1 MGYLRL
7 LFANGDTQMKT
18 LAVIVALTVGGIH
31 VGCGL
36 FDRTLET
43 AKQSQTASLVKAR
56 QNITF

>member
-1 MGYLRL
+1 
-7 LFANGDTQMKT
+7 MKI
-18 LAVIVALTVGGIH
+18 LAVIVALTVGGIQ